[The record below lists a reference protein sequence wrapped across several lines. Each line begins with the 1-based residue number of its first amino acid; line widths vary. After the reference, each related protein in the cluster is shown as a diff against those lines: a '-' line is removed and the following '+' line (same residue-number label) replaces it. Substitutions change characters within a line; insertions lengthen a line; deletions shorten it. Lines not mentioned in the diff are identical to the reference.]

1 MYELTELFVYRP
13 IFMLELLLGECFF
26 FLYLKPR
33 KGLFWRLPLGI
44 LICFAFSFAI
54 PILSFDSI
62 FCSILFLTMFMVTV
76 FVAYFIFDESFKKIF
91 IFAMGGYTI
100 QHIAQECYETLIVFI
115 PQNVSNNGGMYGSN
129 IFTIGGRIWFL
140 QILQYTF
147 YIQIFA
153 LIYCIAFIYINFQ
166 LKDKESFKLDT
177 SSAILLSILLIPI
190 NIIFSSIITYSLKNS
205 DILSKCVLHIFNIL
219 CCLIVLLFLFELPK
233 RKKAEAD
240 LLVLKKI
247 QSLEQKQYKN
257 AMENMEELNIKC
269 HDLKQFAIHLNS
281 LKGNDHMIED
291 FNKIVNE
298 YDSAFK
304 TNNNAL
310 NAVLT
315 EKKQI
320 CLRKNIEFTCIIN
333 GECLSFLNEVEIYSL
348 FGNLLDNAIEATEKV
363 DPNKR
368 TISLNINQKGK
379 LILIYIYNTY
389 QDDLRIENN
398 KLITT
403 KKDSINHGF
412 GLKSI
417 ENIVKKYNGDL
428 KISTNNN
435 IFELNIIL
443 QNIKN

>member
-1 MYELTELFVYRP
+1 M
-13 IFMLELLLGECFF
+13 
-26 FLYLKPR
+26 
-33 KGLFWRLPLGI
+33 
-44 LICFAFSFAI
+44 
-54 PILSFDSI
+54 
-62 FCSILFLTMFMVTV
+62 
-76 FVAYFIFDESFKKIF
+76 
-91 IFAMGGYTI
+91 
-100 QHIAQECYETLIVFI
+100 
-115 PQNVSNNGGMYGSN
+115 
-129 IFTIGGRIWFL
+129 
-140 QILQYTF
+140 
-147 YIQIFA
+147 
-153 LIYCIAFIYINFQ
+153 
-166 LKDKESFKLDT
+166 
-177 SSAILLSILLIPI
+177 
-190 NIIFSSIITYSLKNS
+190 
-205 DILSKCVLHIFNIL
+205 
-219 CCLIVLLFLFELPK
+219 FELPK

-240 LLVLKKI
+240 LLILKKI

-257 AMENMEELNIKC
+257 AIENIEELNIKC
-269 HDLKQFAIHLNS
+269 HDLKQFATHLNS
-281 LKGNDHMIED
+281 LKGNENMIDD

-298 YDSAFK
+298 YDSTFK
-304 TNNNAL
+304 TSNNAL

-333 GECLSFLNEVEIYSL
+333 GECLSFLNEVEVYSL

-389 QDDLRIENN
+389 QDNLKIESN

-428 KISTNNN
+428 KISTSNN